1 MDVEIF
7 IKKVKPEITECRILQ
22 VEETVNESD
31 MRECEQKEQFKLQ
44 RLVNFIVI
52 DVGKN
57 IG

>member
-31 MRECEQKEQFKLQ
+31 IRECE
-44 RLVNFIVI
+44 
-52 DVGKN
+52 KN
-57 IG
+57 EEE

>member
-31 MRECEQKEQFKLQ
+31 MRECE
-44 RLVNFIVI
+44 
-52 DVGKN
+52 KN
-57 IG
+57 EEE